1 MLVNKQQQGIVVFHI
16 WRSLAYNH
24 RVLISLI
31 LIFSGFGWQ
40 SISVS
45 LWPGLILV
53 FMGNLFL
60 LVKGYNN
67 MVDPGTFEA
76 AAKWEKTDPGRMEE
90 LIKINQKIKKW
101 DVSAFDITNPAGAF
115 TFIGLIII
123 LVILLILAA
132 NSNPALGIIAADMAV
147 LALPHWVTGA
157 RKILTTPKLINKIK
171 IYKKL
176 LPVFTD
182 YLNDYEVEYLMLLR
196 GQETKLPGDVKL
208 KINLKDPPKGFLG
221 IYCQLNMNTVNGTDY
236 PYLYMV
242 LVAKESYG
250 LKNVFNQIQLP
261 AQIIKEFNQE
271 GEIDIIVMRQRTTKT
286 SGYHTNA
293 RKMAQIFD
301 SGLTV
306 AEQYIRKKDKQ

>member
-1 MLVNKQQQGIVVFHI
+1 
-16 WRSLAYNH
+16 
-24 RVLISLI
+24 
-31 LIFSGFGWQ
+31 
-40 SISVS
+40 
-45 LWPGLILV
+45 
-53 FMGNLFL
+53 
-60 LVKGYNN
+60 